1 VELGQAGIKEE
12 RRWVRWTQKRLD
24 VASFFYFL
32 FLLLFV
38 LLIHFG
44 AKEREH
50 KRGFG
55 KNLQSRFKTNSKF
68 KNRVVLVLI

>member
-50 KRGFG
+50 KIGFG
-55 KNLQSRFKTNSKF
+55 KICKADLKRIQSLQ
-68 KNRVVLVLI
+68 IG